1 MKFIIFII
9 LFCFSWSYF
18 IGVSPFPWTASSQ
31 DFLWF
36 LGLILFLVLFYKKN
50 VNVPIL
56 LIPIFIV
63 CLIPMSQ
70 FLLGQIYYFSTALFS
85 FCFLFGFLAS
95 IVYGYNCIQ
104 LEEKENI
111 IKYIAYFF
119 TLVGFI
125 SSLFAIVQWLQISH
139 FYILNLSHNRP
150 YANLGQPNQLATL
163 LILSICSLLF
173 LYERMRSKSVFLI
186 LSLPIIV
193 WALALTQS
201 RTTWVTLFIL
211 FIIYIVKKVRFEKKS
226 TAYIALIS
234 VLIYLF
240 IFIFNA
246 EISEYLNLVKP
257 IPMQERLN
265 GGLGRIEMWKHMFYA
280 AMQQPWFGYGWFQT
294 TIAQLKGV
302 LIFKNEGNLSSAHN
316 VIIDLV
322 LWMGI
327 PFAVLIIG
335 YGLYLIKRIFLSIHS
350 LPQLYVFMM
359 MLCILVHAQLEFPL
373 YYSYFLFPLGFF
385 IGVLLIDCNCKYFL
399 LNEKLKQIIFLISI
413 CFYALIFKQYDQWLT
428 NFGYASGMQNTG
440 KSQHKYSFLFSQ
452 FSDRADFVVA
462 KIDQDYTQVNLD
474 FFEDYVTSQ
483 PSEYNLYKM
492 AQIFYFNK
500 NMIKANYYLD
510 VYNALYNKKALFED
524 LSKINTSQGN
534 GISSL
539 FEKSVSTENL
549 NMK

>member
-56 LIPIFIV
+56 LIPILIV

-70 FLLGQIYYFSTALFS
+70 FLLGQIYYFSTAFFS

-95 IVYGYNCIQ
+95 IVYGYNSIQ
-104 LEEKENI
+104 LAEKEDI
-111 IKYIAYFF
+111 IF

-125 SSLFAIVQWLQISH
+125 SSIFAIAQWLQISH

-234 VLIYLF
+234 VFIYLF

-265 GGLGRIEMWKHMFYA
+265 GGVGRIEMWKHMFYA

-335 YGLYLIKRIFLSIHS
+335 YSLYLIKRIFLSIHS

-385 IGVLLIDCNCKYFL
+385 IGVLLIDSNCKYFL

-462 KIDQDYTQVNLD
+462 KIDHNYTESNLE
-474 FFEDYVTSQ
+474 FFEHYVKSQ
-483 PSEYNLYKM
+483 PTEYNLYKM

-524 LSKINTSQGN
+524 LSKISTIQSN